1 MWHGVLIGLH
11 AGTGVLALLAGLGA
25 HRGPRWFAVYFWSL
39 VATVVFLAAAVV
51 EEWATLDVAARVLFT
66 AFVGLGVVMVRLAV
80 RARGLGL
87 TPRHVDLVGFTLVA
101 LFDAFMVITV
111 LDAGVPAAVATGVVV
126 ATAGH
131 LTLRTLK
138 SRLTASPTL
147 TPRESNAQAR

>member
-25 HRGPRWFAVYFWSL
+25 HRGPRWFAVYLWSL
-39 VATVVFLAAAVV
+39 VATMVFLAAAVV

-80 RARGLGL
+80 QARGLGL

-111 LDAGVPAAVATGVVV
+111 LGAGATTAVAAGVVV
-126 ATAGH
+126 AITGH
-131 LTLRTLK
+131 VALRTTK
-138 SRLTASPTL
+138 TRL
-147 TPRESNAQAR
+147 ARRPVPA